1 LAARLLGAEFVAEG
15 IAAEANTLK
24 IGGGTLLQISGAS
37 PQPGSRVGWSVPS
50 ALVRLSE
57 QGRYQ
62 GKIEGVTAL
71 GVGRQLSIRFGDA
84 LIRALD
90 GYADRPDGSCRFDI
104 DPASVRVWPL
114 S

>member
-1 LAARLLGAEFVAEG
+1 LAARLLGAEFIAEG
-15 IAAEANTLK
+15 TAAEANTLR
-24 IGGGTLLQISGAS
+24 IGDGAILQISGAC

-50 ALVRLSE
+50 ALIRLNE

-62 GKIEGVTAL
+62 GQIESVTAV
-71 GVGRQLSIRFGDA
+71 GIGRQLSIRFGDA

-90 GYADRPDGSCRFDI
+90 GYADRPNGFCRFDI